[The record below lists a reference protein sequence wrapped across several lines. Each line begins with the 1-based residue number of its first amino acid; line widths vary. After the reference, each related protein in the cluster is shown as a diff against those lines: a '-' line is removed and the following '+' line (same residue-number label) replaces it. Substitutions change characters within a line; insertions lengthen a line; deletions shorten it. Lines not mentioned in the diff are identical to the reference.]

1 MNGRERFHATGKRR
15 TTAGAVPLCLRPH
28 TQAWRSCIVSIN
40 RYRAEMVEAFEP
52 LYRVV
57 NKPIQIGEFHP
68 DNDSCRYVHVCR
80 KGK

>member
-1 MNGRERFHATGKRR
+1 
-15 TTAGAVPLCLRPH
+15 
-28 TQAWRSCIVSIN
+28 
-40 RYRAEMVEAFEP
+40 MVEAFEP